1 MNVEYRWVLL
11 LAIAASAAVGAV
23 VASKSHRR
31 HRRIGHAREDTTE
44 FNSWEN
50 EGGNVVPAP
59 APPVLP

>member
-31 HRRIGHAREDTTE
+31 IGHAREHTTE
-44 FNSWEN
+44 LNSWEN